1 MKKYKVRGVGT
12 EFLQE
17 VEIEAKSE
25 ELAKEE
31 FRDMWENG
39 ELHAMDYELD
49 IKIEEESNG

>member
-31 FRDMWENG
+31 FQNMWENG
-39 ELHAMDYELD
+39 ELHAMDYELE
-49 IKIEEESNG
+49 IKTEEK